1 MSESERYSSEV
12 ESPVFANMQAR
23 YSCRDFQDRLVDDD
37 LIDEILRA
45 GQVAPS
51 ACNLQ
56 PYFFYV
62 VTGESMARLNALRPW
77 YGAPVVILGCY
88 CSGQGWVRGSDHVS
102 FRQFDLGLSMGQ
114 MALRAQDLGLGSC
127 FIASF
132 PPFELQEALKL
143 PPEHCPEIALA
154 VGYPQAVFQQ
164 SVQHKKRKSK
174 TELVGYRR

>member
-1 MSESERYSSEV
+1 M
-12 ESPVFANMQAR
+12 
-23 YSCRDFQDRLVDDD
+23 
-37 LIDEILRA
+37 
-45 GQVAPS
+45 
-51 ACNLQ
+51 
-56 PYFFYV
+56 
-62 VTGESMARLNALRPW
+62 
-77 YGAPVVILGCY
+77 
-88 CSGQGWVRGSDHVS
+88 RGSDHVS

-132 PPFELQEALKL
+132 PSFELQEALKL

>member
-1 MSESERYSSEV
+1 MSESERYSSEA

-45 GQVAPS
+45 GQVA
-51 ACNLQ
+51 
-56 PYFFYV
+56 
-62 VTGESMARLNALRPW
+62 ARLNALRPW